1 MDKIKIVVGGGE
13 FVGKMTIIRQY
24 VENIFYYDSYITNC
38 IERFIKRI
46 LINKEEI
53 ILEIYN
59 LIKQESYWSFNK
71 QYISRAQIA
80 LILYSI
86 TDRETFNDLQ
96 KWVDFVKENNDE
108 IIIGIVGN
116 KIDLYDEREVSEEE
130 GEKFA
135 KDNKCLF
142 FESTATEYE
151 NIENVFQKLIE
162 TYFE

>member
-1 MDKIKIVVGGGE
+1 MVKINIVIGGDSL
-13 FVGKMTIIRQY
+13 VGKMTIIKQY
-24 VENIFYYDSYITNC
+24 IENKFVKESYIKVCTVK
-38 IERFIKRI
+38 FIKGI
-46 LINKEEI
+46 LINNEEM
-53 ILEIYN
+53 ILEINN
-59 LIKQESYWSFNK
+59 LLSQESYWSFNK